1 MKMKALSIRQPWAW
15 LFEHQEK
22 IVAMA
27 DSLKKN
33 PYHKNTIKMKGF
45 ENRHRLKEGQFRV
58 IYSVYKKQ
66 LIVDILDAGFRQG
79 VYKK

>member
-1 MKMKALSIRQPWAW
+1 
-15 LFEHQEK
+15 
-22 IVAMA
+22 MA